1 MANDPSLI
9 VQSGVNLED
18 ALRKL
23 HVRDN
28 NGNLHAAVSAFI
40 TIWRSLPR
48 TRWQFYASLLAL
60 PLLFHVASVMYKKF
74 KIIAPSSFLIVKMQ
88 SI

>member
-48 TRWQFYASLLAL
+48 TRWQFYASLLEL
-60 PLLFHVASVMYKKF
+60 LLLFHVVRDTYIKF
-74 KIIAPSSFLIVKMQ
+74 QIIASSSFLIVKMQ
-88 SI
+88 PT